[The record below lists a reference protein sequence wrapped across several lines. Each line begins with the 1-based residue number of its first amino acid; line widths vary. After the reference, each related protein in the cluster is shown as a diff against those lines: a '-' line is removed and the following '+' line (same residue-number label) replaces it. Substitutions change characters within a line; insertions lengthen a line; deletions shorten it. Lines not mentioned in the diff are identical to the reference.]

1 MLLKTHT
8 LHICDINLHVEGL
21 STGYSQDVHGEVSN
35 DTVDV
40 DDTTPIIY

>member
-21 STGYSQDVHGEVSN
+21 STGYSQDVHGEVSYA
-35 DTVDV
+35 VVV